1 MDTINCT
8 KISGTGNSFLFFDA
22 RKAKEIQKFAKFF
35 KGQTRAGIARQLCD
49 PQHGVGADGLVLVE
63 NDPSHRADL
72 RWDFYNADG
81 SPAEMC
87 GNASRCLALYARSLG
102 IARTP
107 LSFITR
113 AGIISADILDINSS
127 ETEAFVRVEMTKM
140 KNYKLGLK
148 AKRTAGSPLSVTY
161 SFVNTGVPHAVVEV
175 KSKIAFMPKRGS
187 KDFKKL
193 DEIHHLVESQPA
205 FRKEGTN
212 VTFFWRIGKD
222 RIKSLTFERGVDGY
236 TQACGTGAVA
246 AAYIAL
252 QTNNPKLKF
261 GRAVQGESVRLV
273 VPGGKLGVGFGV
285 TRPQLI
291 GPAKVIAQIT
301 LSR

>member
-22 RKAKEIQKFAKFF
+22 RKKKEIQKFAKFF
-35 KGQTRAGIARQLCD
+35 KGQARASIAREFCN

-63 NDPSHRADL
+63 NDPTHRADL

-107 LSFITR
+107 LSFLTR
-113 AGIISADILDINSS
+113 AGIITSDILDINSS
-127 ETEAFVRVEMTKM
+127 ETEAFVRVEMTKLR
-140 KNYKLGLK
+140 NYKLGLK
-148 AKRTAGSPLSVTY
+148 AKGVAY

-175 KSKIAFMPKRGS
+175 KSKIEFMPKPGS

-193 DEIHHLVESQPA
+193 DAIHALVESQPA
-205 FRKEGTN
+205 FRREGTN
-212 VTFFWRIGKD
+212 VTFFWRLSKD

-252 QTNNPKLKF
+252 QTNNPKMKF
-261 GRAVQGESVRLV
+261 GRAVQGESVRLE

-285 TRPQLI
+285 ARPQLI

-301 LSR
+301 LTR